1 MKAVVVPSYRLVWY
15 NRERKIPVFI
25 TFTRIFHV
33 KKDGK
38 SLFFVSN
45 IILFSKNI
53 YQIREFVHIMK
64 CRCSKKNING
74 RILLF

>member
-1 MKAVVVPSYRLVWY
+1 MQKYIVWYKTRSGNYSREVVVPSYRLVWY

-25 TFTRIFHV
+25 TFTGIFHV

-53 YQIREFVHIMK
+53 Y
-64 CRCSKKNING
+64 
-74 RILLF
+74 